1 MLSYT
6 ILFFLNFKYSQSV
19 AKNKVFNLNFSW
31 KRFQTQRLNARY
43 MSLLR
48 EIKFDF
54 KSNVLYIL
62 SSFAIIF
69 YFELKH
75 EFFVTFILFDSV
87 PKGGYKKRQLRQRRS
102 DNQLTE
108 FSRVNDSDPIIG
120 NTTILIVY
128 MIWWKKSVFRFRKLF
143 IRISLCK
150 LYINFCA

>member
-1 MLSYT
+1 
-6 ILFFLNFKYSQSV
+6 
-19 AKNKVFNLNFSW
+19 
-31 KRFQTQRLNARY
+31 

-54 KSNVLYIL
+54 KSNVLYI
-62 SSFAIIF
+62 SSSIAIIF

-87 PKGGYKKRQLRQRRS
+87 PKGGYKKRQFRQRRS

-108 FSRVNDSDPIIG
+108 FSRVNDSDPILG

-128 MIWWKKSVFRFRKLF
+128 MIWWKSLFSDSGNFSSYFRSVY
-143 IRISLCK
+143 
-150 LYINFCA
+150 YILIVVLRLSADPKELSGELSETNVCWVCV